1 MMQEPVKEFLAEV
14 EAKNLA
20 PDTQRKRRT
29 VMEWLDEW
37 TDKDVREFE
46 RSDIRDF
53 LKYLQNGGHKENGLQ
68 PSDGTISSYM
78 GQVTKLFE
86 FLVDERYIGEDENPR
101 ERIKYTDYLNYKTTE
116 AKKAMRGNGGNK
128 DYIALKGD
136 EPEKLLDNATAPKVR
151 NTQMMKLQL
160 ETGPRVG
167 ELVRVRLD
175 DVDLEAQTVTYRTLK
190 KDDIEFRTLQFRFG
204 VKALMN
210 RWLNEG
216 YRDRFKS
223 ANDSPYVFVS
233 RRAPKISESGYNE
246 KVKETAKKA
255 GIQES
260 YRQDSN
266 GKKEWKVRSHV
277 LRHTYA
283 ESMVRN
289 GCDISRLADL
299 MGHESIETTRKYL
312 DHDEEALRQA
322 QQDYSPDF
330 TDFTAGD
337 DG

>member
-1 MMQEPVKEFLAEV
+1 MQEPIKEFLAEE

-53 LKYLQNGGHKENGLQ
+53 LKYLQSGGHKENGLQ
-68 PSDGTISSYM
+68 PSDGTVSSYM
-78 GQVTKLFE
+78 AQVSVLFE
-86 FLVDERYIGEDENPR
+86 FLVDDGYIDADDNPR
-101 ERIKYTDYLNYKTTE
+101 EKIKYTDYLNYKTTE
-116 AKKAMRGNGGNK
+116 AKKALRGQGGNK
-128 DYIALKGD
+128 DYIALSQ
-136 EPEKLLDNATAPKVR
+136 EEAEKLLANATAPKVR
-151 NTQMMKLQL
+151 NTLMMKLQL

-175 DVDLEAQTVTYRTLK
+175 DVDLEEGTVTYRTLK
-190 KDDIEFRTLQFRFG
+190 KDDVEWRTLQFGFG

-210 RWLNEG
+210 KWLNEG

-246 KVKETAKKA
+246 KVKEAAQKA
-255 GIQES
+255 GIQK
-260 YRQDSN
+260 RTRTDSN
-266 GKKEWKVRSHV
+266 GKQEWKVRSHV

-322 QQDYSPDF
+322 QRDYSPDF
-330 TDFTAGD
+330 SVES
-337 DG
+337 

>member
-1 MMQEPVKEFLAEV
+1 MQEPIKEFLAEE

-29 VMEWLDEW
+29 VMRWLDEW

-53 LKYLQNGGHKENGLQ
+53 LTYLQKGGHKENGRQ
-68 PSDGTISSYM
+68 PCDGTVSSYM
-78 GQVTKLFE
+78 AQVSVLFE
-86 FLVDERYIGEDENPR
+86 FLVNEGYIDEDENPR
-101 ERIKYTDYLNYKTTE
+101 EKIEYTDYLNYKTTE
-116 AKKAMRGNGGNK
+116 AKKALRGQGGNK
-128 DYIALKGD
+128 DYIALSS
-136 EPEKLLDNATAPKVR
+136 EEAEKLLANATAPKVR
-151 NTQMMKLQL
+151 NTLMMKLQL

-175 DVDLEAQTVTYRTLK
+175 DVDLEEGTVTYRTLK
-190 KDDIEFRTLQFRFG
+190 KDNVEWRTLQFSFG

-210 RWLNEG
+210 KWLNQG
-216 YRDRFKS
+216 YRNRFKS

-246 KVKETAKKA
+246 KVKEAAQKA
-255 GIQES
+255 GIQK
-260 YRQDSN
+260 RTRVDSN
-266 GKKEWKVRSHV
+266 GKQEWKVRSHV

-312 DHDEEALRQA
+312 DHDEESLRQA
-322 QQDYSPDF
+322 QRDYSPDYSVES
-330 TDFTAGD
+330 
-337 DG
+337 

>member
-1 MMQEPVKEFLAEV
+1 MREPIEEFLAEE

-29 VMEWLDEW
+29 VMGWLDEW
-37 TDKDVREFE
+37 AEKDIQDFE

-68 PSDGTISSYM
+68 PCDGTVSSYM
-78 GQVTKLFE
+78 AQVSGLFE
-86 FLVDERYIGEDENPR
+86 FLVDERYIDADDNPR
-101 ERIKYTDYLNYKTTE
+101 EKIKYTDYLNYKTTE
-116 AKKAMRGNGGNK
+116 AKKALRGQGGNK
-128 DYIALKGD
+128 EYIALKDD
-136 EPEKLLDNATAPKVR
+136 EPEKLLANATAPKVR
-151 NTQMMKLQL
+151 NTLMMKLQL

-175 DVDLEAQTVTYRTLK
+175 DVDLEGGTVTYRTLK
-190 KDDIEFRTLQFRFG
+190 KDDVEWRTLQFGFG

-210 RWLNEG
+210 KWLNEG
-216 YRDRFKS
+216 YRGRFKS

-246 KVKETAKKA
+246 KVKEAAQKA
-255 GIQES
+255 GIQK
-260 YRQDSN
+260 RTRTDSN
-266 GKKEWKVRSHV
+266 GKQEWKVRSHV

-312 DHDEEALRQA
+312 DHDEEALRSA
-322 QQDYSPDF
+322 QREFSPDF
-330 TDFTAGD
+330 SVGV

>member
-1 MMQEPVKEFLAEV
+1 MQEPIEEFLAEE

-29 VMEWLDEW
+29 VMKWLDEW
-37 TDKDVREFE
+37 TDKDVQEFE
-46 RSDIRDF
+46 RSDVRDF
-53 LKYLQNGGHKENGLQ
+53 LKHLQSGGHKENGLE
-68 PSDGTISSYM
+68 PSDGTVSSYM
-78 GQVTKLFE
+78 AQVTKLFE
-86 FLVDERYIGEDENPR
+86 FLVDERYIDEDDNPR
-101 ERIKYTDYLNYKTTE
+101 EKIEYTDYLNYKTTE
-116 AKKAMRGNGGNK
+116 VKKALRGKGGNK
-128 DYIALKGD
+128 DYIALSS
-136 EPEKLLDNATAPKVR
+136 EEAEKLLANATAPKVR
-151 NTQMMKLQL
+151 NTLMMKLQL

-167 ELVRVRLD
+167 ELVRIRLD
-175 DVDLEAQTVTYRTLK
+175 DVDLEEGTVTYRTLK
-190 KDDIEFRTLQFRFG
+190 KDDVEWRTLQFGFG

-210 RWLNEG
+210 KWLNEG

-246 KVKETAKKA
+246 KVKEAAQKA
-255 GIQES
+255 GIQKPT
-260 YRQDSN
+260 RVDSN
-266 GKKEWKVRSHV
+266 GKQEWKVRSHV

-322 QQDYSPDF
+322 QREFSPDF
-330 TDFTAGD
+330 SVGAD
-337 DG
+337 D